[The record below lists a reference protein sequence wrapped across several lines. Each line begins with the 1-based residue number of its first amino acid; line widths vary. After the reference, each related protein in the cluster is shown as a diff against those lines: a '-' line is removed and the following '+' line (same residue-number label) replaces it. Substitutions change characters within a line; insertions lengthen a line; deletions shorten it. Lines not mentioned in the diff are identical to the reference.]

1 MRLSLKWR
9 CVLATVVTGL
19 VLAVVFGSQYVRQVS
34 IDPGPFR
41 EWAIAV
47 LSLTDSAEDQWLTA
61 ICVGVYFVALMLLFW
76 RLAGRPEV
84 ARAADSEIGDTAGWE
99 TCIATSRSSER
110 VSGLTSAATKVLAR
124 LRLTVHGPEVL
135 LIVFV
140 GFAVAAYASDY
151 QRAYYFSDFL
161 TLFAGVTFGRA
172 VLVMRWWRN
181 DPKSAG
187 SVHALI
193 LPWLVLLLALAAVF
207 HPDMGRTFRYR
218 EELRWMGPYFN
229 PNTFGLLMGMGMVLA
244 AGQLLGAV
252 ANLEPRTLRPRLWH
266 WLKLVLLATAAVVCG
281 IGLVRSYSRGAWMG
295 SLFGLGY
302 LAWAGS
308 RCSKFRVQR
317 SSCVSWFKSHGRPVI
332 PAAILLVSSLLVLAF
347 WNFRH
352 TEQRMVRRA
361 FSVGNVNDFSWRN
374 RVTTAIGAWQMMTDK
389 PVRGFG
395 WNRVEN
401 SYTDFYRPPKLS
413 ESFAITL
420 NDYSVLGVT
429 LGLPALLC
437 MLGYVAWRFGSGHRA
452 YFSGPEAISS
462 ADCQMAV
469 CRAGFLVL
477 ALGFAVEKGIFYIAL
492 GAPFWMLLELGAALP
507 VGRKASVSQTASSHS
522 LETETLPH
530 PEPPLEPRSSGRESA
545 PFERGAKSEPT
556 PVGCSSSGV
565 QSAELGSAN
574 SLPDRRGEG
583 TAMSVVVVRLARKRA
598 WGLVGLLVLAGCVWF
613 FAFQPGSEPDDPV
626 YRQILAQF
634 QSAHPMAVSVSPN
647 GRFVLTKTDEGN
659 GFKLTILDRESGQEL
674 VSSFSRSTQRALT
687 WRPDSQAIAYQDSP
701 GMNRPLY
708 VLDVQS
714 GKTWRLNAPVSRS
727 ALPPLRW
734 SPNGKKLAY
743 FHGDWR
749 RGRLLV
755 LDMVKENEP
764 IVVKESLSANC
775 DFVWS
780 PNGSA
785 LAFTTGSEPGTIT
798 LTALASLKPT
808 RLTPLEGSRV
818 RELAWSPDGRSILV
832 TARGEADEYFKV
844 FEVEADTG
852 KSSLR
857 AEAIGDIE
865 NPVWLPDGGSFL
877 YHVLSN
883 GITVAVLGNRENPR
897 LNTVGPIDGVIRI
910 THVTPD
916 GSKAYA
922 RYASLTAP
930 PALLEIPLRRGEAS
944 VAYAPPKSQAVKCPK
959 PEFIVLKSQDGTAI
973 PAYHWNSV
981 SLGMQRKAVL
991 IVVHGGLHTQTYPTW
1006 EAYLKV
1012 MLDRGCDVIAVNFR
1026 GSSGYGHEF
1035 ERMGGEL
1042 KRVQDVLAAR
1052 EYAVGVLNLAPG
1064 KVYLTGISHG
1074 AGLIAT
1080 AAAQGE
1086 EIGGLVL
1093 VSWVGPAIDS
1103 ERHFRVPFKVIEIHG
1118 EVDPTMSP
1126 KKARATVESY
1136 FAPAKGMPKIQFRVF
1151 EDEGHFFYKTA
1162 SWAQVYWETL
1172 KLMELE

>member
-47 LSLTDSAEDQWLTA
+47 LSLTDSAEDQWLTT
-61 ICVGVYFVALMLLFW
+61 ICVGVYFVALTLLYW
-76 RLAGRPEV
+76 RQAGRPEI
-84 ARAADSEIGDTAGWE
+84 ARAADSEIGDTAGWQ
-99 TCIATSRSSER
+99 TGTTGRSSER

-135 LIVFV
+135 LTVFI

-181 DPKSAG
+181 DPTSAG

-229 PNTFGLLMGMGMVLA
+229 PNTFGLLMGMGCVLA
-244 AGQLLGAV
+244 VGQLVLSLKLKAWSKGSLHPGPLPRAEREED
-252 ANLEPRTLRPRLWH
+252 EPRTSNLQPPTSNSGIWPWAKAGLH
-266 WLKLVLLATAAVVCG
+266 LVAAVLCG
-281 IGLVRSYSRGAWMG
+281 LGLAKSYSRGAWLG
-295 SLFGLGY
+295 TAFGLAY
-302 LAWAGS
+302 LACATIPLLYTS
-308 RCSKFRVQR
+308 PRPQR
-317 SSCVSWFKSHGRPVI
+317 REGKVVSCCSCVSWFKRNGRPLV
-332 PAAILLVSSLLVLAF
+332 PGAILLVCSVLVLGF

-374 RVTTAIGAWQMMTDK
+374 RVTTALGAWQMMADK

-401 SYTDFYRPPKLS
+401 SYTDYYRPPKLS
-413 ESFAITL
+413 ESSAISL

-437 MLGYVAWRFGSGHRA
+437 LLGYLTWRFRSGHRSYFGSGV
-452 YFSGPEAISS
+452 ISS
-462 ADCQMAV
+462 VDWQMAV

-507 VGRKASVSQTASSHS
+507 GERKSAVSQKAMQSSH
-522 LETETLPH
+522 TLGIGTTTH
-530 PEPPLEPRSSGRESA
+530 TGPL
-545 PFERGAKSEPT
+545 
-556 PVGCSSSGV
+556 PV
-565 QSAELGSAN
+565 
-574 SLPDRRGEG
+574 RRGEG
-583 TAMSVVVVRLARKRA
+583 KDVSVGVAKLRRARVLA
-598 WGLVGLLVLAGCVWF
+598 LVGLLVLAGSAWF
-613 FAFQPGSEPDDPV
+613 FAFQPDAESDDPV

-659 GFKLTILDRESGQEL
+659 GFKLTLLDRESGQEL
-674 VSSFSRSTQRALT
+674 VSSFSRNTQRALT

-780 PNGSA
+780 PDGSA
-785 LAFTTGSEPGTIT
+785 LAFTSGFEPGVIT
-798 LTALASLKPT
+798 LVALASLKPT
-808 RLTPLEGSRV
+808 RLTPQEGARIG
-818 RELAWSPDGRSILV
+818 ELAWSPDGRSILA
-832 TARGEADEYFKV
+832 TARGEADEYFEV
-844 FEVEADTG
+844 FEVETDTG

-857 AEAIGDIE
+857 AEAMGDIE
-865 NPVWLPDGGSFL
+865 NPVWLPDGSSFV

-883 GITVAVLGNRENPR
+883 GITVAVLGNRESPR
-897 LNTVGPIDGVIRI
+897 LKTVGPTDGVVRM
-910 THVTPD
+910 THVSPD
-916 GSKAYA
+916 GNKAFA
-922 RYASLTAP
+922 RYGSLTAP
-930 PALLEIPLRRGEAS
+930 PALLEIPLPHGEAS
-944 VAYAPPKSQAVKCPK
+944 VAYEPPKANDLKR
-959 PEFIVLKSQDGTAI
+959 PEPVFIVLKSSDATPI
-973 PAYHWNSV
+973 PAYHWNTASW
-981 SLGMQRKAVL
+981 GIQRKAAL

-1012 MLDRGCDVIAVNFR
+1012 MLDRGSDVIAVNFR

-1042 KRVQDVLAAR
+1042 ERVQDVLAAR
-1052 EYAVGVLNLAPG
+1052 EYAVRVLNVAPR

-1080 AAAQGE
+1080 AAAQGK

-1103 ERHFRVPFKVIEIHG
+1103 ERRFRVPFNVIEIHG
-1118 EVDPTMSP
+1118 EVDPTLSP

-1162 SWAQVYWETL
+1162 SWARVYWETL

>member
-1 MRLSLKWR
+1 MRLSFNRR

-19 VLAVVFGSQYVRQVS
+19 GLAVVFSSQYIRQVS
-34 IDPGPFR
+34 INPGPFR
-41 EWAIAV
+41 EWAIAA
-47 LSLTDSAEDQWLTA
+47 LALTDSAQDQCLTT
-61 ICVGVYFVALMLLFW
+61 ICVGVYFVALTLLYW
-76 RLAGRPEV
+76 RWAGRPDIE
-84 ARAADSEIGDTAGWE
+84 RAAGSGIGDTAGWQ
-99 TCIATSRSSER
+99 TGTTGRSSER

-151 QRAYYFSDFL
+151 QRAYYFSDLL

-172 VLVMRWWRN
+172 VLLLRWWRY

-193 LPWLVLLLALAAVF
+193 LPWLVLLLALAAVI

-229 PNTFGLLMGMGMVLA
+229 PNTFGLLMGMGCVLA
-244 AGQLLGAV
+244 VGQLVLSLKLKAWSKGSLHPGPLPRAEREGD
-252 ANLEPRTLRPRLWH
+252 EPRTSNLQSPTSNSRIWS
-266 WLKLVLLATAAVVCG
+266 WAKAGWYLVAAVLCS
-281 IGLVRSYSRGAWMG
+281 IGLAKSYSRGAW
-295 SLFGLGY
+295 LGTFSGFAY
-302 LAWAGS
+302 LACAAIPLWRTSVRHGGS
-308 RCSKFRVQR
+308 PFIRGN
-317 SSCVSWFKSHGRPVI
+317 SCVSWLKRNGPPLV
-332 PAAILLVSSLLVLAF
+332 PGAILLVCSLLVLAF

-374 RVTTAIGAWQMMTDK
+374 RVTTATGAWQMMADK

-401 SYTDFYRPPKLS
+401 SYSDYYRPAKLS
-413 ESFAITL
+413 ESAAISL

-437 MLGYVAWRFGSGHRA
+437 LLGYLTWRFTSGHRSYFGSG
-452 YFSGPEAISS
+452 AISS
-462 ADCQMAV
+462 MDWQMAV
-469 CRAGFLVL
+469 CRAGFLML

-507 VGRKASVSQTASSHS
+507 GERKSAVSQMAMQSSHT
-522 LETETLPH
+522 LEIGTTPH
-530 PEPPLEPRSSGRESA
+530 PGPL
-545 PFERGAKSEPT
+545 
-556 PVGCSSSGV
+556 PV
-565 QSAELGSAN
+565 
-574 SLPDRRGEG
+574 RRGG
-583 TAMSVVVVRLARKRA
+583 GKDVSVGVAKLRRARVLA
-598 WGLVGLLVLAGCVWF
+598 LVGLLALAGCVWF

-674 VSSFSRSTQRALT
+674 VSSFSRNTQRALT
-687 WRPDSQAIAYQDSP
+687 WRPDSQAIMYQDSP
-701 GMNRPLY
+701 GMNRPLHL
-708 VLDVQS
+708 LDVQS
-714 GKTWRLNAPVSRS
+714 GQTRRLDAPVSRS

-780 PNGSA
+780 PDGSA
-785 LAFTTGSEPGTIT
+785 LAFTSGFEPGVIT
-798 LTALASLKPT
+798 LVALASLKPT
-808 RLTPLEGSRV
+808 RLTPQEGARIG
-818 RELAWSPDGRSILV
+818 ELAWSPDGRSILA
-832 TARGEADEYFKV
+832 TARGEADEFFKLV
-844 FEVEADTG
+844 EVETETG
-852 KSSLR
+852 RALRR
-857 AEAIGDIE
+857 AEATGEIE
-865 NPVWLPDGGSFL
+865 NPVWLPDGSSFL

-883 GITVAVLGNRENPR
+883 GITVAVLGNRQNPR

-922 RYASLTAP
+922 RYASLTVP
-930 PALLEIPLRRGEAS
+930 PALLEIPLQHGEAS

-959 PEFIVLKSQDGTAI
+959 AEFIVLKSSDETPI
-973 PAYHWNSV
+973 PAYHWNTASW
-981 SLGMQRKAVL
+981 GIQRKAVL

-1035 ERMGGEL
+1035 ERMGGEFE
-1042 KRVQDVLAAR
+1042 RVQDVLAAR
-1052 EYAVGVLNLAPG
+1052 EYAVRVLNVAPR

-1103 ERHFRVPFKVIEIHG
+1103 ERRFRAPFKVIEIHG
-1118 EVDPTMSP
+1118 EADPTMSP
-1126 KKARATVESY
+1126 KKAQATVESH
-1136 FAPAKGMPKIQFRVF
+1136 FAPAKGMTKIQFRVF

-1162 SWAQVYWETL
+1162 SWALVYWETL